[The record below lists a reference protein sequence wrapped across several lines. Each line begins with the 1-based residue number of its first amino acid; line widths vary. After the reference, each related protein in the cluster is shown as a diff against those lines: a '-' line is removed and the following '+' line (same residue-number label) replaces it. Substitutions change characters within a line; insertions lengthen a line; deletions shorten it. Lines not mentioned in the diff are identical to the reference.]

1 MRPSLILS
9 PADAGRRLLGWAC
22 ARRGGRGC
30 FPGGAVSPI
39 GGVWHGNTASR
50 RSISPRRWRCWPSW
64 SHSGLPGSCSNSA
77 TVSTAQNARPRTRSR
92 SSGVATG
99 SNTDTDRL
107 QEQADT
113 APAGGSAA
121 TGWRQALWGKRARP
135 LLARPSQRAAAAA
148 DRTQAVYH
156 LPLPQGTPV
165 PAGAPPPGKDS
176 SRRSAASSTTY
187 SAPFTARHLAPRSVF
202 VPGTSVPP
210 SARPSGPEPRRPP
223 ASRRCRG

>member
-1 MRPSLILS
+1 MRPSLILTRGCRS
-9 PADAGRRLLGWAC
+9 ASAGLGL

-30 FPGGAVSPI
+30 FTGGAVSPI

-107 QEQADT
+107 QEQANT
-113 APAGGSAA
+113 AASRRLSHDRLAASAM
-121 TGWRQALWGKRARP
+121 GKRARP

-156 LPLPQGTPV
+156 LPLPKVRRFQQATAAREGLEQALRRFEHNLLSAVHSPPPRTPV
-165 PAGAPPPGKDS
+165 GVRPWNI
-176 SRRSAASSTTY
+176 RAAIRE
-187 SAPFTARHLAPRSVF
+187 AI
-202 VPGTSVPP
+202 
-210 SARPSGPEPRRPP
+210 RP
-223 ASRRCRG
+223 